1 VGVPLTD
8 IVREV
13 VAELVPFADAK
24 HIDLGISNSESA
36 IVLGDPD
43 ALRTL
48 TRNLVDNAVRYT
60 PDGGRVDVF
69 VEHGPPNTA
78 LQTWS
83 ERVGAT
89 MPVQTTPPAQKPAP
103 RVVLRVVDNGPGIPP
118 EERTRVLDR
127 FYRQPGTSPPGSG
140 LGMAIVKAIADTH
153 GATLKL
159 DTGPIGNGLAVSVL
173 FPATP
178 PAVSEPIKSTT

>member
-1 VGVPLTD
+1 AKLSEGVQRAIRLVEQMLTFARQGPRAEPGRVGVPLTD

-60 PDGGRVDVF
+60 PDGGCVDVF
-69 VEHGPPNTA
+69 VEHGSPSAATRTRSEPA
-78 LQTWS
+78 LA
-83 ERVGAT
+83 AT
-89 MPVQTTPPAQKPAP
+89 PTHATLPAHTPAP
-103 RVVLRVVDNGPGIPP
+103 RVVLRVADNGPRIPP
-118 EERTRVLDR
+118 EERTRVLD
-127 FYRQPGTSPPGSG
+127 
-140 LGMAIVKAIADTH
+140 
-153 GATLKL
+153 
-159 DTGPIGNGLAVSVL
+159 
-173 FPATP
+173 
-178 PAVSEPIKSTT
+178 